1 MIIFRLGRSSGYLGM
16 STRRGSP
23 LGASNDDPP
32 NTLVAPQPSTDCR
45 PPKNAYRSGAL
56 VGITVLWPL
65 AGAVVSGVL
74 ACRAINSAFHTVDKL
89 PDPVPLGTDAA
100 TENPLAH
107 GSEHPVGVNPDAF
120 EVDKVNA
127 GVHLMLSYVFPLIT
141 FVVVSFFRD
150 TLPLNRPD
158 EVYGNDNQRN
168 VTNCPIKMGKIYRY
182 VG

>member
-1 MIIFRLGRSSGYLGM
+1 MLRFDGSSGYIGK
-16 STRRGSP
+16 SPSRRSP

-45 PPKNAYRSGAL
+45 PPKNLYRSGGAL
-56 VGITVLWPL
+56 VGITVLWPP
-65 AGAVVSGVL
+65 AGAVASVVL
-74 ACRAINSAFHTVDKL
+74 ACRAFNSAFHAVDKL

-100 TENPLAH
+100 TGNPRAH

-141 FVVVSFFRD
+141 FVVVSFFKD
-150 TLPLNRPD
+150 KLPLNQV
-158 EVYGNDNQRN
+158 EVS
-168 VTNCPIKMGKIYRY
+168 
-182 VG
+182 